1 MQHLFLTERNDPHI
15 ALPPLWKSYFAV
27 DFLSI
32 FLFCLLLWK
41 NFNFRPDLKL
51 ELVDPSQMKVK
62 PGELVKVKVTIP
74 KVCNFQ
80 KYTGGSLNFDGSL
93 LEDETSVTIGYV
105 VFLVI
110 NF

>member
-1 MQHLFLTERNDPHI
+1 MQL
-15 ALPPLWKSYFAV
+15 
-27 DFLSI
+27 I
-32 FLFCLLLWK
+32 FFPFFFFCLLLWK
-41 NFNFRPDLKL
+41 NFDFRPDLKL

>member
-1 MQHLFLTERNDPHI
+1 MQHLFLTERDDPHI
-15 ALPPLWKSYFAV
+15 ALPPLWKSYFVV
-27 DFLSI
+27 DFLFI
-32 FLFCLLLWK
+32 FLFLSFVVE

>member
-1 MQHLFLTERNDPHI
+1 
-15 ALPPLWKSYFAV
+15 
-27 DFLSI
+27 
-32 FLFCLLLWK
+32 
-41 NFNFRPDLKL
+41 
-51 ELVDPSQMKVK
+51 MKVK